1 VTEPH
6 PRRLR
11 LAVAPV
17 VLGLVLGGGL
27 TACSGDDGTGGDPDK
42 VLSTAKKKLDETP
55 GVHLEL
61 ETPEL
66 PDGVSGLVKA
76 DGIATHQPAFEGKID
91 VVYSGITA
99 TVPVTAVDGVVHAV
113 LPFTEDYV
121 EVDPADYGA
130 PDPAALMDPDS
141 GISAWLTA
149 ATGVSE
155 GDKTREGGDVL
166 STYRGTLAGSTV
178 AKSIPSADEGGEFD
192 ATFKIDED
200 GLLRTASLTGAFY
213 AGEPELTYDI
223 TLTDYGTEKEIT
235 AP

>member
-1 VTEPH
+1 VIGPQL
-6 PRRLR
+6 RLP

-27 TACSGDDGTGGDPDK
+27 SACSGDDGTGGDPDK
-42 VLSTAKKKLDETP
+42 VLSTAKQKLDDTP

-99 TVPVTAVDGVVHAV
+99 TVPLTAVDGVVHAV

-121 EVDPADYGA
+121 EVDPAEYGA

-141 GISAWLTA
+141 GISAWLTS
-149 ATGVSE
+149 ATGVEE
-155 GDKTREGGDVL
+155 GDQTREGGDVL
-166 STYRGTLAGSTV
+166 STFHGTLAGSTV
-178 AKSIPSADEGGEFD
+178 AKSIPSADTDGEFD
-192 ATFKIDED
+192 ATFEIDED

-213 AGEPELTYDI
+213 EGEPELTYDI
-223 TLTDYGTEKEIT
+223 TLTDYGTDKEIT

>member
-1 VTEPH
+1 
-6 PRRLR
+6 
-11 LAVAPV
+11 

-27 TACSGDDGTGGDPDK
+27 SACSGDNSSGGDPGK
-42 VLSTAKKKLDETP
+42 VLATAKQKLDDTP
-55 GVHLEL
+55 GVHLKL
-61 ETPEL
+61 ETPKL

-76 DGIATHQPAFEGKID
+76 DGVATHQPAFEGKID

-130 PDPAALMDPDS
+130 PDPAALMAPDT
-141 GISAWLTA
+141 GISSWLTA
-149 ATGVSE
+149 ATGVEE

-166 STYRGTLAGSTV
+166 STYHGTLAGSTV
-178 AKSIPSADEGGEFD
+178 AKSIPSADKNGEFE
-192 ATFKIDED
+192 ATFEIDKE

-213 AGEPELTYDI
+213 EGDPELTYDI
-223 TLTDYGTEKEIT
+223 TLTDYGTEKEIE